1 MRKFILTV
9 GCFVT
14 TLSLA
19 QNSFID
25 NDYTF
30 NLNDINI
37 KGEVE
42 SVKTTTWS
50 AQQEEGEIKKGK
62 PRSDGEGSRVELDHF
77 NKSGILIKT
86 EKYGIDNVLLRRSS
100 YLINKDGK
108 LIEKEI
114 FSYVRYSANLSKE
127 TLIPIIYHYDK
138 KNKLI
143 ERIRYDPDKDI
154 RIRDIYIYD
163 NNGIISETIGC
174 YSSPPCFHSIYEIN
188 EVENS
193 VLIKSLERNSS
204 ELVKYDTSGNKI
216 ENSSYENGIMTLQ
229 IQRAFD
235 VKGNLTERAVYHSY
249 GKRKRLSVKF
259 NFTYDQNDNI
269 TKEIEIRFNENGVR
283 SYDEKGFTYK
293 YDLKGNWVE
302 RIEYENN
309 LPKEIQLRELN
320 YYK

>member
-1 MRKFILTV
+1 MRKFILTIV
-9 GCFVT
+9 CFVT

-30 NLNDINI
+30 NLNDYNI

-42 SVKTTTWS
+42 SIKRTTWS
-50 AQQEEGEIKKGK
+50 AQQEEGVIKKGR
-62 PRSDGEGSRVELDHF
+62 PRYGGWSVVKLDYF
-77 NKSGILIKT
+77 NKSGILIK
-86 EKYGIDNVLLRRSS
+86 EEGYGVDNDLLRKYS

-108 LIEKEI
+108 LIEEEI
-114 FSYVRYSANLSKE
+114 VYYDENVV
-127 TLIPIIYHYDK
+127 IPVIYHYDK

-154 RIRDIYIYD
+154 RRRDIYVYD

-174 YSSPPCFHSIYEIN
+174 NSSPPCYYSIYEIN

-204 ELVKYDTSGNKI
+204 ELLKYDTSGNWI
-216 ENSSYENGIMTLQ
+216 EKSDYENGVMSHQ

-235 VKGNLTERAVYHSY
+235 VKGNLTERAAYYSD
-249 GKRKRLSVKF
+249 GKRKRLTVKF

-283 SYDEKGFTYK
+283 SYDEKSFTYK

>member
-1 MRKFILTV
+1 M
-9 GCFVT
+9 T
-14 TLSLA
+14 TLSLS

-25 NDYTF
+25 TDYTF

-50 AQQEEGEIKKGK
+50 AQQEKGVIKKGK
-62 PRSDGEGSRVELDHF
+62 PRYGGWSHGQLDHF

-86 EKYGIDNVLLRRSS
+86 EGYGVDNDLLRKYS
-100 YLINKDGK
+100 YLIDKDGK
-108 LIEKEI
+108 LIEEEVI
-114 FSYVRYSANLSKE
+114 FYDEYVVN
-127 TLIPIIYHYDK
+127 PIIYHYDK

-143 ERIRYDPDKDI
+143 ERIEYDSNKNI
-154 RIRDIYIYD
+154 RTRDIYVYD
-163 NNGIISETIGC
+163 NNGIISETTRCIFG
-174 YSSPPCFHSIYEIN
+174 PPCSYSIYEIN

-193 VLIKSLERNSS
+193 VLIKSLIRNSS
-204 ELVKYDTSGNKI
+204 ELVKYDSSGNWI
-216 ENSSYENGIMTLQ
+216 EKSDYKNGMMSFQ

-235 VKGNLTERAVYHSY
+235 VKGNLTQRAAYYSDS
-249 GKRKRLSVKF
+249 KRKRLDIKF
-259 NFTYDQNDNI
+259 NFIYDQNDNI
-269 TKEIEIRFNENGVR
+269 TKEIVIRFNENGVK

-293 YDLKGNWVE
+293 YDLKGNWIE

>member
-1 MRKFILTV
+1 MRKFILIV

-14 TLSLA
+14 TLSLS

-25 NDYTF
+25 TDYTF

-50 AQQEEGEIKKGK
+50 AQQEEGGIKKGK

-86 EKYGIDNVLLRRSS
+86 EKYGIDNVLLRRYS

-154 RIRDIYIYD
+154 RIRDIYVYD
-163 NNGIISETIGC
+163 NNGIISETTRCIFGQ
-174 YSSPPCFHSIYEIN
+174 PCSHSIYEIN

-193 VLIKSLERNSS
+193 VLIKSLIRNSS
-204 ELVKYDTSGNKI
+204 ELVKYDSSGNWI
-216 ENSSYENGIMTLQ
+216 EKSDYKNGMMSFQ

-235 VKGNLTERAVYHSY
+235 VKGNLTQRAAYYSD
-249 GKRKRLSVKF
+249 GKRKRL
-259 NFTYDQNDNI
+259 DI
-269 TKEIEIRFNENGVR
+269 
-283 SYDEKGFTYK
+283 
-293 YDLKGNWVE
+293 
-302 RIEYENN
+302 
-309 LPKEIQLRELN
+309 
-320 YYK
+320 